1 MDKNSIFLCSF
12 TLLAKDF
19 VSYSSRRP
27 LTIGLT
33 TRDFAQILKFA
44 EDEDRVILTTTE
56 RVNVLSV
63 TYQSPGT
70 PSCIFFTLLFS
81 LGRSFDG
88 AVDIFNASYSEE
100 GSD

>member
-1 MDKNSIFLCSF
+1 MDKNLIFLCSF
-12 TLLAKDF
+12 TLFAKD
-19 VSYSSRRP
+19 SYSSRRP

-33 TRDFAQILKFA
+33 TKDFAQILKFA
-44 EDEDRVILTTTE
+44 DDEDRLILTTME

-63 TYQSPGT
+63 TYQWQGT

-88 AVDIFNASYSEE
+88 VVHHSNASYS
-100 GSD
+100 GGR